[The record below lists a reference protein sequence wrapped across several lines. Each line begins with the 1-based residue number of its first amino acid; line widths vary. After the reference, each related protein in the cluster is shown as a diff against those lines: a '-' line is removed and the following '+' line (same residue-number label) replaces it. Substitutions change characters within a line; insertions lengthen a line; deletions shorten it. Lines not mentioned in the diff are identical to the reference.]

1 MINKN
6 VEKIQF
12 KNWHDDLKIYLANH
26 FAKSYTVCTE
36 VNIPTPNG
44 YKTRRRADILVEEL
58 NLVIEVQKSPA
69 ITKDFRERC
78 DDYISAGYRLL
89 WVMNEDRW
97 QPDTDAN
104 PELTNESEDII
115 IKWRDYLP
123 ERNAPGQIYNSNRY
137 GIIDHFYNRDHVDL
151 LFCVTT
157 GQSGL
162 MYRKVEQAIPVSRL
176 LTPKFTSD
184 KHFGA
189 MHFNK
194 NFNQPKEDFE
204 GYIIKSSIIPRDTFN
219 LQDFKE
225 VA

>member
-12 KNWHDDLKIYLANH
+12 KNWHDNLKIYLADH
-26 FAKSYTVCTE
+26 FAKSYTVRTE
-36 VNIPTPNG
+36 ATIRTPDG
-44 YKTRRRADILVEEL
+44 YKKSRRADILIPEL
-58 NLVIEVQKSPA
+58 KLVVEVQKSHA

-78 DDYISAGYRLL
+78 DDYGSAGYGVL

-97 QPDTDAN
+97 QPDTDGN
-104 PELTNESEDII
+104 PELQNESEDII
-115 IKWRDYLP
+115 IKWRDYKP
-123 ERNAPGQIYNSNRY
+123 ERNAPGQIYNSNRC
-137 GIIDHFYNRDHVDL
+137 GIIDHLHKRDHVDL

-162 MYRKVEQAIPVSRL
+162 MYRKVEKATPVSRL

-194 NFNQPKEDFE
+194 NFNQPKEEFE
-204 GYIIKSSIIPRDTFN
+204 GYIIHSSIIPRDTFN
-219 LQDFKE
+219 LQEFE
-225 VA
+225 QAS